1 MNMFSY
7 RDKFQNRSRGALP
20 WLRSDIFK
28 CNVHDQKNCAI
39 QATLGFICKP
49 LHKSMYMVLNVSPGF
64 NSRSERCIYQASR
77 PSQGAVNG
85 GAVSK

>member
-49 LHKSMYMVLNVSPGF
+49 LHKSMYMVLNVI
-64 NSRSERCIYQASR
+64 ERRLEGNTMIHFCD
-77 PSQGAVNG
+77 
-85 GAVSK
+85 